1 MLEEYSVEICKIDP
15 YFYEHYGKKIQVDEN
30 GRKYILFRIDIYFA
44 EYVLAVELMKK
55 VILTESLCLMG
66 KDKKHLKK
74 RLFVNLLE
82 LIRIKKAM
90 MQTFKPVEYKHLSVN
105 LKTDN

>member
-1 MLEEYSVEICKIDP
+1 MLEEYSVEICKSDP

-30 GRKYILFRIDIYFA
+30 GRKYILFRIDIYFT

-55 VILTESLCLMG
+55 FILTETLRLMG

-90 MQTFKPVEYKHLSVN
+90 MQTFKPVE
-105 LKTDN
+105 

>member
-1 MLEEYSVEICKIDP
+1 
-15 YFYEHYGKKIQVDEN
+15 
-30 GRKYILFRIDIYFA
+30 
-44 EYVLAVELMKK
+44 
-55 VILTESLCLMG
+55 MG